1 MLSFVKFQATES
13 QPNIN
18 GGLASTTTDVQI
30 NIIDVNDNPPLFYK
44 CEGPEDKPV
53 CVIATQFTG
62 EVFEHT
68 TGSIPINMM
77 VRDLDKVRGGK
88 KNPKKCPLNDEA

>member
-1 MLSFVKFQATES
+1 M
-13 QPNIN
+13 N
-18 GGLASTTTDVQI
+18 GDPASTTTDVLI
-30 NIIDVNDNPPLFYK
+30 NIIDVNDNPPEFYK

-53 CVIATQFTG
+53 CEIATQFTG

-77 VRDLDKVRGGK
+77 VKDLDKVRGEKNHK
-88 KNPKKCPLNDEA
+88 KPPK